1 MSDDKKNSGDG
12 INRRELLS
20 LGAAAGLAAGAGA
33 GASPPAAA
41 QSAASFPTLP
51 IAALGDLEPGAELS
65 FEYPDENAPCVLLR
79 LDGPVEGGVGPDQS
93 IVAYSMLCTHKGCPV
108 AYHADQKMLICP
120 CHWSS
125 FDPAKRGRM
134 IIGQASQSLPQIT
147 LRVEAGMIEAV
158 GIDGLI
164 YGRHTNIL

>member
-1 MSDDKKNSGDG
+1 MSDDNKQSGG
-12 INRRELLS
+12 GLNRRELLS
-20 LGAAAGLAAGAGA
+20 FGAAAGLVAGTGAGA
-33 GASPPAAA
+33 PPQAAA
-41 QSAASFPTLP
+41 QSAASFPTVP
-51 IAALGDLEPGAELS
+51 VAALSDLEPGAELS

-147 LRVEAGMIEAV
+147 LRVEAGMVEAV